1 MTQYSRQTPE
11 GVQDY
16 LPVECYNKAR
26 VEKKMAQC
34 FHLSGYDQVDLPTF
48 EYLDVFAKGVGS
60 VRIEKMIK
68 FVDNQ
73 GRILVLRPDLTVPIA
88 RMASTRLQDAK
99 APLRL
104 FYVANAFG
112 SKDTSPNAQKEYTQA
127 GVELLGVPGPEG
139 DAEVIALAIETLRAA
154 GLEGFAIDIGQ
165 VEYFKGIM
173 EEAGLSV
180 EQSVELR
187 EYVDQKNML
196 AIELFMNENSVSAK
210 LRERIMQLPALYG
223 KEEVLDNAIA
233 LTRNERAL
241 RALATLRQVYEYLK
255 AFGLSEYV
263 TFDLGMLYSTDYYTG
278 LIFRGI
284 TDYLGA
290 PILSGGRYDTLTSE
304 FGCSREATG
313 FAIGIKRVLIALE
326 RQGGMEQ
333 TPRIDAVISALPA
346 KLGEAYAYANTLK
359 ANGSRVVVAWDLDAG
374 QLEGYAKEI
383 DAQAVYFDGE

>member
-16 LPVECYNKAR
+16 LPVECYNKTR
-26 VEKKMAQC
+26 IEKKMAEC
-34 FHLSGYDQVDLPTF
+34 FHLSGYDQVDLPVF
-48 EYLDVFAKGVGS
+48 EYMDVFATGVGS
-60 VRIEKMIK
+60 VRVEKMIK
-68 FVDNQ
+68 FIDNQ

-88 RMASTRLQDAK
+88 RMSSTRMKDAK

-112 SKDTSPNAQKEYTQA
+112 TKDTSPNAQKEYTQA

-139 DAEVIALAIETLRAA
+139 DAEVIALAIETLLAA

-165 VEYFKGIM
+165 VEFFKGLM
-173 EEAGLSV
+173 EEAGLTG
-180 EQSVELR
+180 EQSRELR

-196 AIELFMNENSVSAK
+196 AIELFLNENKINSKVK
-210 LRERIMQLPALYG
+210 ERIMRLPALYG
-223 KEEVLDNAIA
+223 KEEVLDNAMA
-233 LTRNERAL
+233 LTQSERAL
-241 RALATLRQVYEYLK
+241 SALATLRQVYEYLK
-255 AFGLSEYV
+255 AFGLAGYV

-290 PILSGGRYDTLTSE
+290 PILSGGRYDTLTGD

-313 FAIGIKRVLIALE
+313 FAIGVKRVLIALE
-326 RQGGMEQ
+326 RQGCMEPL
-333 TPRIDAVISALPA
+333 PRIDAVISAVPE

-359 ANGSRVVVAWDLDAG
+359 ENGSRVVVAWELDAR
-374 QLEGYAKEI
+374 QLEAYAREI
-383 DAQAVYFDGE
+383 YAQAIYFD